1 MHTWSINLWQGEKN
15 IMGKKFFSIYGVGKT
30 GKLHVK
36 GWKFGIFSYTIHKIH
51 SKWMKY
57 LNVRTESIKLLKG
70 S

>member
-1 MHTWSINLWQGEKN
+1 
-15 IMGKKFFSIYGVGKT
+15 MGKKFFSIYGVGKT

-36 GWKFGIFSYTIHKIH
+36 GLKFGIFSYTIHKIH